1 MLDLF
6 SDIFAYREN
15 WGTRMDPRAKLVLSL
30 VTLFCVILSTRM
42 VLPLTV
48 FSLCLAGMLVLRI
61 PAQLL
66 LVRLTAPTG
75 VAGVLILLQSF
86 LFGQTEMVSI
96 SILGIKLTV
105 LQEGVWRGL
114 LLGSKVLGAVSVM
127 LLFSLVTPAHRVF
140 HALLWFRIP
149 RGWVEIAML
158 MYRYIFSLL
167 DDTADVAAAQRVR
180 LGYNG
185 IRRSLSS
192 IGSLAGAVIIRSLD
206 QAAHTHE
213 AMSLRGYGGLIPFG
227 PLPGMSGRDLWITA
241 GGSAVISAFCLLLEG
256 GFIW

>member
-15 WGTRMDPRAKLVLSL
+15 TGTRMDPRAKLVLSL
-30 VTLFCVILSTRM
+30 VTLLCIILSTRM
-42 VLPLTV
+42 VLPLAV
-48 FSLCLAGMLVLRI
+48 FFCCLAGMLVVRI
-61 PAQLL
+61 PGRLL
-66 LVRLTAPTG
+66 LVRLTAPIG
-75 VAGVLILLQSF
+75 VVGMLFILQSF
-86 LFGQTEMVSI
+86 LFGQTEMVTV

-105 LQEGVWRGL
+105 LKEGVWRGL
-114 LLGSKVLGAVSVM
+114 LLGSKVLGAVSIM
-127 LLFSLVTPAHRVF
+127 LLFSLVTPAHRIF
-140 HALLWFRIP
+140 HALLWFRLP

-185 IRRSLSS
+185 IQRSLSS
-192 IGSLAGAVIIRSLD
+192 IGRLAGAVLIRSLD

-213 AMSLRGYGGLIPFG
+213 AMTLRGYRGVIPFG
-227 PLPGMSGRDLWITA
+227 PLPVMPGRDLWIMA
-241 GGSAVISAFCLLLEG
+241 GGSAVISAACLLLERG
-256 GFIW
+256 LI

>member
-15 WGTRMDPRAKLVLSL
+15 FGTRMDPRGKLVLSL
-30 VTLFCVILSTRM
+30 VALFCTILSTRM
-42 VLPLTV
+42 ILPLGIL
-48 FSLCLAGMLVLRI
+48 FICLAGMLALRT
-61 PAQLL
+61 PPKLL
-66 LVRLTAPTG
+66 LVRLTAPLG

-86 LFGQTEMVSI
+86 LFGQTEMVTV
-96 SILGIKLTV
+96 SILGIKLKI

-114 LLGSKVLGAVSVM
+114 LLGSKVLGAVSIM
-127 LLFSLVTPAHRVF
+127 LLFSLVTPAHRIF
-140 HALLWFRIP
+140 HALLWFRLP

-167 DDTADVAAAQRVR
+167 DDTADVAAAQRLR

-192 IGSLAGAVIIRSLD
+192 IGRLAGAVLIRSLD
-206 QAAHTHE
+206 QAAATHE
-213 AMSLRGYGGLIPFG
+213 AMTLRGYRGAIPFG
-227 PLPGMSGRDLWITA
+227 PLPVISRKDLWTTA
-241 GGSAVISAFCLLLEG
+241 IGSAVISTACLLLER
-256 GFIW
+256 GFI